1 MPEDTKAALLR
12 KICKALFES
21 RYSGVAYADSLV
33 RNSKESKRVRVEVEA
48 TLSAIEGLG
57 LRVVDLNLYTPK
69 KRLRMSHAGPRMR
82 AQGKVT
88 QEVRNTPQ
96 RLAQQVTRKKRT
108 S

>member
-1 MPEDTKAALLR
+1 MPEDTALVR
-12 KICKALFES
+12 RICKAIFEARRPNS
-21 RYSGVAYADSLV
+21 SISYAEYLV
-33 RNSKESKRVRVEVEA
+33 GRPSAADKIGKEANEV
-48 TLSAIEGLG
+48 LSAIEALG
-57 LRVVDLNLYTPK
+57 LHVVDLNLYTPK
-69 KRLRMSHAGPRMR
+69 RRLRMSRAGPRMR

>member
-1 MPEDTKAALLR
+1 MTEEAALIR
-12 KICKALFES
+12 RICKALFEN

-57 LRVVDLNLYTPK
+57 LHVVDLNLYTPK
-69 KRLRMSHAGPRMR
+69 KRLRMSRAGPRMR
-82 AQGKVT
+82 TQGKVT